1 MNIALVDD
9 EIIHLN
15 TLRTTLVEA
24 FADLGLEAERMDLF
38 LSPEDFFAEFED
50 GKYDIAILDI
60 YMKEENGI
68 EVARRI
74 REIDQN
80 LALAFCTS
88 SNEFA
93 SQSYEVDA
101 RYYLHKPI
109 SKEKVSMMLSRFNLA
124 AMERNRAIR
133 LPDGFRV
140 PLRHILYTEY
150 SNHSVCFH
158 IRGQDPHTVYA
169 GHGDIEKLLLPHKGF
184 YTVNKGCIVN
194 FAQVRRMGTNEFLM
208 QNGETMPVSRRRFKE
223 VETAYT
229 EYRFERMDEEA
240 NE

>member
-15 TLRTTLVEA
+15 ALRGALREA
-24 FADLGLEAERMDLF
+24 LDGLGLEAELDSFLAPDDL
-38 LSPEDFFAEFED
+38 LAEFEE
-50 GKYDIAILDI
+50 GKYDIIILDI
-60 YMKEENGI
+60 YMKEDNGI
-68 EVARRI
+68 DAARRI
-74 REIDQN
+74 REIDRGV
-80 LALAFCTS
+80 ALAFCTS

-101 RYYLHKPI
+101 RYYLNKPI
-109 SKEKVSMMLSRFNLA
+109 SGEKVSAMLSRLNLSA
-124 AMERNRAIR
+124 IERNRTVR

-158 IRGQDPHTVYA
+158 IRGQKPHTVYA

-184 YTVNKGCIVN
+184 FTVNKGCIVN
-194 FAQVRRMGTNEFLM
+194 FAQVRRIASNEFLM
-208 QNGETMPVSRRRFKE
+208 QNGETLPVARRRFKE
-223 VETAYT
+223 IEAAYT
-229 EYRFERMDEEA
+229 EYRFERMDEEDI
-240 NE
+240 